1 MCLFADW
8 FCSCSSQAAGN
19 EYAAP
24 LPATISEELS
34 QAGTNADNNH
44 YNSLVH
50 PSDTSGPE
58 SGSSPTTPANNAGPP
73 LYNTLVHSTGT
84 SGYESCDPP
93 TNAQQP
99 GSNADP
105 AQYDALMRSPV
116 TSVFES
122 CDGLTGGQQPGN
134 NAGHPLY
141 NTLVHST
148 DTSGYESC
156 DPPTNAQQPGSNA
169 DPAQYDALMR
179 SPVTSVY
186 ESCDGPTDVQ
196 QPGNNAGY
204 EYDKLSRLPPGPKP
218 DPPDTIR
225 DPPYPPRQPANRP
238 YEICDSGNN
247 EHLPDNATA
256 VPAATEN
263 RQYANVNEPRA
274 SAQPLGNNSGYEEYD
289 RLASPPR
296 SSGYEISSPG
306 SAPDEQGTIRDPPHL
321 ANHPANLSHEPIT
334 DPRAARDSVEYN
346 TPASPPYDN
355 DRLKKYGRDMPAL
368 PPYENVAQV

>member
-34 QAGTNADNNH
+34 QAGTNADNAR
-44 YNSLVH
+44 YNSLIH
-50 PSDTSGPE
+50 PSDTSGHE
-58 SGSSPTTPANNAGPP
+58 SGNNPTTPANNAG
-73 LYNTLVHSTGT
+73 
-84 SGYESCDPP
+84 
-93 TNAQQP
+93 
-99 GSNADP
+99 
-105 AQYDALMRSPV
+105 
-116 TSVFES
+116 
-122 CDGLTGGQQPGN
+122 
-134 NAGHPLY
+134 HPLY
-141 NTLVHST
+141 HTLVHST

-169 DPAQYDALMR
+169 DPAQYDTLMR

-204 EYDKLSRLPPGPKP
+204 EYDRLSRLPPGPKP

-247 EHLPDNATA
+247 EPLPDNATA

-274 SAQPLGNNSGYEEYD
+274 SAQPLGNNAGYEEYD

-296 SSGYEISSPG
+296 SSGDEISSPDG
-306 SAPDEQGTIRDPPHL
+306 APDEQGTIRDPPHP
-321 ANHPANLSHEPIT
+321 ANHPANRSHETIT
-334 DPRAARDSVEYN
+334 DPPAARDSVEYN

-355 DRLKKYGRDMPAL
+355 DRLKKYGRDMSAL
-368 PPYENVAQV
+368 PPYENVQKV